1 MLLLAQSL
9 RHIALLV
16 SSRLKLR
23 EHHIEALHEANFL
36 GLELLELICQAA
48 VSVVDL
54 ALHAKVVLVGLGA
67 RRQRR
72 IHNVVW
78 VGTIPERSFL
88 T

>member
-1 MLLLAQSL
+1 MFLLAQSL
-9 RHIALLV
+9 RHIALLM
-16 SSRLKLR
+16 SRRLKFR
-23 EHHIEALHEANFL
+23 EHHIEALHETDLL

-48 VSVVDL
+48 MSVVDL
-54 ALHAKVVLVGLGA
+54 ALHAEVVFVGLST

-72 IHNVVW
+72 VHNVVW